1 MLKHHLHP
9 GRPTA
14 GRATR
19 RALTAL
25 ALLGAAALTL
35 TGCVSDNASGAG
47 SSSTAS
53 SDASGTTIKIG
64 AYAFPEG
71 QLLANTWAL
80 ALQHAGFKTQ
90 LIQMA
95 GREVG
100 LPALSK
106 GDIDLSVEYTSS
118 TLDYYQASTSTT
130 DVSQNVKLLR
140 GIAAKK
146 NATILDPAPAT
157 DNYAFGVATKF
168 AKKNGLKSLADL
180 AKYSQSNPITMGGIQ
195 QCEDRSYCYAGLK
208 SQYGINFKGFT
219 VTVLA
224 SQNSVD
230 QLLND
235 QIQLLQFD
243 SSDGVL
249 ADNPVTIL
257 SDPKGLN
264 HPDHIIPEVY
274 TPVAS
279 AKLEKALNSVNSK
292 LTQELLN
299 SANKSVQVDRKPVT
313 EVAQELYKKLS

>member
-1 MLKHHLHP
+1 MLIHHLHP
-9 GRPTA
+9 GRLAPA
-14 GRATR
+14 SAAR
-19 RALTAL
+19 RALTAA

-35 TGCVSDNASGAG
+35 TACSAG
-47 SSSTAS
+47 SGSNSTSSS
-53 SDASGTTIKIG
+53 SADPASGTTIKIG

-80 ALQHAGFKTQ
+80 ALQHAGFKTK
-90 LIQMA
+90 LVQMA

-118 TLDYYQASTSTT
+118 TLDYYKTGTSTT
-130 DVSQNVKLLR
+130 DVSKNVTLLR
-140 GIAAKK
+140 GIVAKK
-146 NATILDPAPAT
+146 SATILNPAPAT

-168 AKKNGLKSLADL
+168 AKKNHLKSLDDL
-180 AKYSQSNPITMGGIQ
+180 AKYSKSNPITMGGIQ

-208 SQYGINFKGFT
+208 SEYGINFKGFT

-224 SQNSVD
+224 SQNSVN

-257 SDPKGLN
+257 TDPKGLN

-274 TPVAS
+274 KPAAS
-279 AKLEKALNSVNSK
+279 AKLVKTLNSVNAK
-292 LTQELLN
+292 LTQKLLN
-299 SANKSVQVDRKPVT
+299 DANKSVQVDRTPVSQA
-313 EVAQELYKKLS
+313 AQELYKKLS